1 MSRLSRQ
8 VLPTDTYLASLTTV
22 DWATLASGRV
32 LLKGGMGEYAVMVAT
47 SVDGAT
53 AWEVLTDY
61 GNFHRFLPT
70 VAESRVVQV
79 EGDRTIVE
87 QLDRRRILLSTV
99 ESRIRTENLELNQ
112 QQISFQ
118 LLEGN
123 LAYMYGH
130 WRLDLAPPQYRPLLL
145 VSQQVQAAAERD
157 LGPFKGMFYRLF
169 EASLV
174 ETIQAVRS
182 EMERRHPGDGAV
194 TGPRLN

>member
-1 MSRLSRQ
+1 
-8 VLPTDTYLASLTTV
+8 
-22 DWATLASGRV
+22 
-32 LLKGGMGEYAVMVAT
+32 
-47 SVDGAT
+47 
-53 AWEVLTDY
+53 
-61 GNFHRFLPT
+61 
-70 VAESRVVQV
+70 
-79 EGDRTIVE
+79 
-87 QLDRRRILLSTV
+87 V

-123 LAYMYGH
+123 LEYMYGH

-182 EMERRHPGDGAV
+182 EMERRYAGNGVGDVAV
-194 TGPRLN
+194 DPKFN

>member
-1 MSRLSRQ
+1 
-8 VLPTDTYLASLTTV
+8 
-22 DWATLASGRV
+22 
-32 LLKGGMGEYAVMVAT
+32 MGQYGVMVAT

-70 VAESRVVQV
+70 VAESRVVGI

-174 ETIQAVRS
+174 ETIQAVRA
-182 EMERRHPGDGAV
+182 EMERRLQTNPGPG
-194 TGPRLN
+194 

>member
-1 MSRLSRQ
+1 MSLLSRQ
-8 VLPTDTYLASLTTV
+8 VVPTDTYLASLSTT
-22 DWATLASGRV
+22 DWTTLARGQV
-32 LLKGGMGEYAVMVAT
+32 LLKGGRGQYGVMVAT
-47 SVDGAT
+47 PVDPTT
-53 AWEVLTDY
+53 AWQVLTDY
-61 GNFHRFLPT
+61 DNFHRFLPS

-123 LAYMYGH
+123 LNYMYGH
-130 WRLDLAPPQYRPLLL
+130 WRLDLAPPEYSPLLL
-145 VSQQVQAAAERD
+145 VSQQVQAEAERD

-169 EASLV
+169 ETSLV
-174 ETIQAVRS
+174 ETMQAVRA
-182 EMERRHPGDGAV
+182 EMERRLQTNPGPG
-194 TGPRLN
+194 